1 MEGNKFDSVILSKL
15 VYCGVLRIKMIL
27 NRCIYYFWVD
37 INIAAQHVNATI
49 FEIQFKIIRKG
60 ETSKSWLQYLVYCIE
75 GVQPV
80 LLFCQR
86 AWGGVWKSFTHRR
99 FLLKCVILMPLNVS
113 PVFMATC

>member
-1 MEGNKFDSVILSKL
+1 
-15 VYCGVLRIKMIL
+15 MIL

-86 AWGGVWKSFTHRR
+86 AWGVFEN
-99 FLLKCVILMPLNVS
+99 LLRTVVSYWNV
-113 PVFMATC
+113 